1 MDPNQLEKTDEDIA
15 FLIQSGNT
23 QLFSTLVERY
33 EDKFGRYARKFLSD
47 KDDIKDILQEVFI
60 KIYINIKNFDTK
72 RKFSSWAYRI
82 AHNELVNALKKKKKN
97 FLPLIDLDVFL
108 PYNLSK
114 DDHNKNSEEQDI
126 KKIINECL
134 GQLKPKYREPIVL
147 YYIEE
152 LSYKEISDIMQIPIS
167 TVGIR
172 MKRAKKMMR
181 SIHENIKHKYE

>member
-1 MDPNQLEKTDEDIA
+1 MNSNQIEKTDEDIA
-15 FLIQSGNT
+15 FLIQSGNS
-23 QLFSTLVERY
+23 QVFSILVKRY

-47 KDDIKDILQEVFI
+47 KDDINDILQEVFI

-134 GQLKPKYREPIVL
+134 DQLKPKYREPIVL

-152 LSYKEISDIMQIPIS
+152 LSYKEISDVMQIPIS